1 MTSVSA
7 PAPHQAEVAEAATE
21 TGTGAGAGTGT
32 AEAPGIPAQ
41 TTVPRGLLIGVQLP
55 SPWGAPIRQ
64 ALDGLLVGEPDIEIV
79 DVSAAEGPERRPRVL
94 LTGPGLRVERPPA
107 WFGDVEWVHT
117 VSAGVDSYPSWL
129 LSAPVVTCS
138 RGLHATQI
146 SEWVVTALLTGAR
159 QNSWVTAPVT
169 AFPRPTPG
177 ALLAG
182 STLGIVG
189 FGEIGQAVARRALAL
204 EVDVVALRR
213 RDRPSPVDGV
223 RLLPDLAGLLAVSD
237 AVLLSAAATPDTHHL
252 IDETALRQ
260 VRPGVHLLNIAR
272 GTLIDQ
278 EALRPAL
285 DDGRVRLASLDVTDP
300 EPLPADHWLFTHPQV
315 RISPHISGWAPS
327 LEQAIARRFHE
338 NLLRY
343 RSGQPLI
350 GLVDPT
356 AGY

>member
-1 MTSVSA
+1 M
-7 PAPHQAEVAEAATE
+7 
-21 TGTGAGAGTGT
+21 
-32 AEAPGIPAQ
+32 
-41 TTVPRGLLIGVQLP
+41 
-55 SPWGAPIRQ
+55 
-64 ALDGLLVGEPDIEIV
+64 
-79 DVSAAEGPERRPRVL
+79 
-94 LTGPGLRVERPPA
+94 
-107 WFGDVEWVHT
+107 HT
-117 VSAGVDSYPSWL
+117 VSAGIDSYPSWL

-159 QNSWVTAPVT
+159 QSSWVTAPVT
-169 AFPRPTPG
+169 FPRPTPG

-189 FGEIGQAVARRALAL
+189 FGEIGHAVARRALAL

-237 AVLLSAAATPDTHHL
+237 AVLLSAAATPETHHL
-252 IDETALRQ
+252 INETTLRQ
-260 VRPGVHLLNIAR
+260 VKPGVHLLNIAR

-278 EALRPAL
+278 EALRTAL
-285 DDGRVRLASLDVTDP
+285 DDGRVRLASLDVTGP
-300 EPLPADHWLFTHPQV
+300 EPLPADHWLFAHPQV
-315 RISPHISGWAPS
+315 RISPHISGWAPD
-327 LEQAIARRFHE
+327 LERAIARRFHE

-356 AGY
+356 VGY